1 MTGHTTSKLTVSW
14 LRTTLAS
21 RDGRAVL
28 QCGLM
33 ACSLS
38 IKRVLV
44 ACCPT
49 RASNH
54 SRLWARLGGECSGW
68 HVIEAS
74 GARVRKSLAERLYGD
89 KAGLDLGSLGAAR
102 SKCSAAKIPGP

>member
-1 MTGHTTSKLTVSW
+1 MPMFGHATSKLLVPWS
-14 LRTTLAS
+14 RTTPAS

-33 ACSLS
+33 ARSLL

-54 SRLWARLGGECSGW
+54 SRLWARLGRKCSGW
-68 HVIEAS
+68 HVVEAS
-74 GARVRKSLAERLYGD
+74 GARVRESLAERLYGD
-89 KAGLDLGSLGAAR
+89 RLALTWEV
-102 SKCSAAKIPGP
+102 

>member
-1 MTGHTTSKLTVSW
+1 M
-14 LRTTLAS
+14 
-21 RDGRAVL
+21 L

-33 ACSLS
+33 ARSLT

-49 RASNH
+49 QADNH
-54 SRLWARLGGECSGW
+54 SRLRARLVEKCAGW
-68 HVIEAS
+68 HVVEAS
-74 GARVRKSLAERLYGD
+74 GARVRESLAERLYGD

-102 SKCSAAKIPGP
+102 SKCSAAKILGP

>member
-1 MTGHTTSKLTVSW
+1 MIGHTTSKLMVSW
-14 LRTTLAS
+14 LRTTPAS

-33 ACSLS
+33 ARSLA

-49 RASNH
+49 RAGNL
-54 SRLWARLGGECSGW
+54 SRLWARLGEKCAGW
-68 HVIEAS
+68 HVVEAS
-74 GARVRKSLAERLYGD
+74 GARVHKSLVERLYGD
-89 KAGLDLGSLGAAR
+89 RLALTWGSLGTTR